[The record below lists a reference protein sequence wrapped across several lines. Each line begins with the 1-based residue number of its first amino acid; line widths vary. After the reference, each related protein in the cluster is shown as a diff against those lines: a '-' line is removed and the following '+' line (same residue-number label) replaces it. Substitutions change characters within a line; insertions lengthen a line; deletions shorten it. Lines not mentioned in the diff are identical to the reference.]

1 MLYQNTH
8 TPLIYRTRTRQL
20 VAVRQATAADAVL
33 TAELLCRLSD
43 DARHMRYMRS
53 GHFSAEAIWRE
64 AARMTQA
71 QSPDHTT
78 LLATIQPSEYDEAV
92 AVAELVRDH
101 DGAARAEIALV
112 VRDDMQ
118 QQGLGSFLLG
128 RLVRVAERSGITR
141 LSASLLADNYAMLC
155 LIRGLGLPYSATTSF
170 GEMQVIISLPGNYRE
185 PVRTRRA
192 YTLAR

>member
-20 VAVRQATAADAVL
+20 VVVRQATAADAVL

-128 RLVRVAERSGITR
+128 RLVRVAEQSGITR
-141 LSASLLADNYAMLC
+141 LGASMLAENRTM
-155 LIRGLGLPYSATTSF
+155 LGLIKWLGRPYTATTRAA
-170 GEMQVIISLPGNYRE
+170 ETHAMISLS
-185 PVRTRRA
+185 A
-192 YTLAR
+192 